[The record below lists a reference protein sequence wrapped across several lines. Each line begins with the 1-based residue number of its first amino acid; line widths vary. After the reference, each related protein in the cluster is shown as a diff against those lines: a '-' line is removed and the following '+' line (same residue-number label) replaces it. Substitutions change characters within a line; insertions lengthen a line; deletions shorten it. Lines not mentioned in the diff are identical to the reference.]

1 MSRTRG
7 NPQNGYTQLL
17 EGSNLVTARAV
28 NLDCHHKHCYHIA
41 KAIRGMNAETAV
53 DYLED
58 VVQKKRAITY
68 QRRARKGRG
77 GNTMAGHRKGKMGPG
92 KFPNKASKEFIKLIN
107 SAMDNARQRYDTI
120 DPEDMVITHVAAHR
134 GQVSTNWR
142 PRARGRATPSNHYQV
157 NLEIFLEFFD
167 DEEEDSGEGEF

>member
-1 MSRTRG
+1 MSRRQG
-7 NPQNGYTQLL
+7 RPQSGYTQLL

-41 KAIRGMNAETAV
+41 KAIRGMNAEMAR

-58 VVQKKRAITY
+58 VVAKKRAIPY
-68 QRRARKGRG
+68 QRRSRKGRG

-107 SAMDNARQRYDTI
+107 SAMDNARHQYEDI
-120 DPEDMVITHVAAHR
+120 DAEEMEITHIAAHR
-134 GQVSTNWR
+134 GQIR
-142 PRARGRATPSNHYQV
+142 RGFIPRARGRATPSNHYQV
-157 NLEIFLEFFD
+157 NLEIFLEDFNVVD
-167 DEEEDSGEGEF
+167 DELEDEF